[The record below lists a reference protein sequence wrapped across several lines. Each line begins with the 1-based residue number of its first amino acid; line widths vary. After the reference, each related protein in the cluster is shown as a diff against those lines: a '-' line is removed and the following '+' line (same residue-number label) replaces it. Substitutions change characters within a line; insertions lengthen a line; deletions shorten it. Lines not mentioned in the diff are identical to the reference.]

1 MDRRCFLKTAAAAP
15 LVLGTATWASAAPR
29 RISYPLVSREFLLLG
44 HSHLF
49 AVHRLQY
56 TPGHNFQLAL
66 RLRMPDRLPRA
77 WRRARRRG
85 ELALLNTTA
94 MDLRG
99 LRPGPTRGQER
110 TRSLIGPVLALNGSE
125 LMPSREWP
133 VQSVQVY
140 AEVDPQQARTRQLE
154 YFLFGHLREWYG
166 MHVIGGAPDFEQ
178 IVALPRLPD
187 DDRLRVALDNTAVN
201 ARQHAGE
208 RRELHFAT
216 LPVWSA

>member
-1 MDRRCFLKTAAAAP
+1 MDRRCFLKIAAAAP
-15 LVLGTATWASAAPR
+15 LLLSFASGASAAPR

-44 HSHLF
+44 RGQLF

-56 TPGHNFQLAL
+56 APGHNFQLAL

-85 ELALLNTTA
+85 ELALLRTTA

-99 LRPGPTRGQER
+99 LRPGPARESAR
-110 TRSLIGPVLALNGSE
+110 TRSLIGSVLALDGSE
-125 LMPSREWP
+125 LMGSREWP
-133 VQSVQVY
+133 VQAIQVY
-140 AEVDPQQARTRQLE
+140 AEVDPQQARSHELE

-216 LPVWSA
+216 LPTWSA